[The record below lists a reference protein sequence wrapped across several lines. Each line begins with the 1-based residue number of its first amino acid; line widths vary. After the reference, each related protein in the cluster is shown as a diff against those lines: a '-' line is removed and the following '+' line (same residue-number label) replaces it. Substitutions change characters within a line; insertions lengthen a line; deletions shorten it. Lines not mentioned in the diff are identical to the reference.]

1 MCIDN
6 KYSISITQIFNK
18 ILNLFSFK
26 MINFK
31 EISFSI
37 GGVQL
42 FENTSAF
49 VPTGHKVG
57 IVGRNGTGK
66 TSLFKL
72 ILKELALDSGA
83 IEVPKNYKIGA
94 VAQEAPSTE
103 ETLINTVLS
112 ADIERTKLLNDLETE
127 TDPNKIANMH
137 IRLSDID
144 AYSAEARASSILSGL
159 GFSSEDQKS
168 PCSSF
173 SGGWRMRVAL
183 ASILFSNPDL
193 LLLDEPTNY
202 LDFEG
207 TVWLENFLQRF
218 KNTVLVI
225 SHDRNL
231 LNKSVNGILHLSNK
245 KLQFYTGNYNT
256 FDDER
261 RSKLEQL
268 ISQKNKQ
275 DAQRAHIQSFVNRFK
290 AKASKAKQAQSR
302 IKILEKMKPI
312 VIDEGQKTPK
322 FKFLDVVKFAPPLIT
337 LDKISV
343 GYNNVPVLKNINLQ
357 INPDDRIG
365 LLGVNGEGKST
376 FSKLIAKKINKMEGI
391 INIPQKLKVGYF
403 AQHQLDE
410 LRPKETAFQHL
421 SLKLKDEL
429 PTRIRAILGSAGFT
443 FETMDL
449 EVKRLSGGQKAR
461 LLILLVI
468 MERPDLLIL
477 DEPTNHLD
485 IETRESLIM
494 ALNEYTGSLILV
506 SHDAF
511 LVESL
516 VDKLLIVNNGSVSE
530 FNGDIHEYRK
540 LVLSKKN
547 IKDDVNKHTKKNVIS
562 TNKQSTSNLK
572 KTLLSIEKQII
583 EFEKEKKLLEN
594 EMLEKD
600 FFDNSNNDRVKEV
613 NKNLKEINLKISLE
627 EKNWEDIFE
636 KLEMSNQ

>member
-1 MCIDN
+1 
-6 KYSISITQIFNK
+6 
-18 ILNLFSFK
+18 

-31 EISFSI
+31 DISFSI
-37 GGVQL
+37 GGVSL

-66 TSLFKL
+66 TTLFKL
-72 ILKELALDSGA
+72 ILKELTLDSGI
-83 IEVPKNYKIGA
+83 IEIPRNFKVGS
-94 VAQEAPSTE
+94 VAQEAPSSE
-103 ETLINTVLS
+103 ETLLDTVLS
-112 ADIERTKLLNDLETE
+112 ADTERTKLLKDAETE
-127 TDPNKIANMH
+127 TDPNKIANIH
-137 IRLSDID
+137 IRLADID

-159 GFSSEDQKS
+159 GFRQDSQKK

-183 ASILFSNPDL
+183 ASVLFSNPDL

-207 TVWLENFLQRF
+207 TVWLESFLQKF
-218 KNTVLVI
+218 KSTVLVI

-231 LNKSVNGILHLSNK
+231 LNKSVNGILHLSSK
-245 KLQFYTGNYNT
+245 KLQFYTGNFDA

-261 RSKLEQL
+261 RNQLEQKL
-268 ISQKNKQ
+268 TQKNKQ
-275 DAQRAHIQSFVNRFK
+275 DAQRAHIENFVNRFK

-312 VIDEGQKTPK
+312 VIEEDQKIPK
-322 FKFLDVVKFAPPLIT
+322 FKFLDVVKFSPPLIT
-337 LDKISV
+337 LDKVSV
-343 GYNNVPVLKNINLQ
+343 GYNNLPVLKNINLQ

-376 FSKLIAKKINKMEGI
+376 FSKLIAKKIPKMEGVF
-391 INIPQKLKVGYF
+391 NMPQKLKVGYF

-410 LRPKETAFQHL
+410 LRPDETPFQHL
-421 SLKLKDEL
+421 TLKLDKEI
-429 PTRIRAILGSAGFT
+429 PSRIRAILGSAGFT

-468 MERPDLLIL
+468 MEKPDLLIL

-485 IETRESLIM
+485 IESREALII
-494 ALNEYTGSLILV
+494 ALNQYSGSLILV

-511 LVESL
+511 LVERL
-516 VDKLLIVNNGSVSE
+516 VDRLLIVKNGNVSE
-530 FNGDIHEYRK
+530 FEGDIHEYRK
-540 LVLSKKN
+540 LILSGKTGGEDKKINKNKITNSNFSEN
-547 IKDDVNKHTKKNVIS
+547 I
-562 TNKQSTSNLK
+562 SNLK
-572 KTLLSIEKQII
+572 KTLSSIEKKII
-583 EFEKEKKLLEN
+583 DFEKQKQLLET
-594 EMLEKD
+594 EMLDTGFYEP
-600 FFDNSNNDRVKEV
+600 SNNKRIEEV
-613 NKNLKEINLKISLE
+613 NVNLKTINNKILE
-627 EKNWEDIFE
+627 EEKRWEKIFE
-636 KLEMSNQ
+636 KIEMSNR